1 MGIKELW
8 YKIENIPDLSLN
20 KYSSLDGNG
29 VDGVLEKHLAFLR
42 QWNRKG
48 ILSNVSIHLFYFY
61 DGQNKDG
68 SYAIGQK
75 GNKLR
80 IFFMVR
86 GSEEK
91 MYNVPELVTSSNLSD
106 YFDFIP
112 TTSSKLL
119 ENCNISDLNFSV
131 CSTLAKKEVFVRSS
145 LDTMGEDDG
154 YYTVPKWEINEEARL
169 YNMCKLMESLDKQML
184 YRVDIYPVEK
194 NIALREALR
203 KPSSILRERQYSK
216 ASITGQRDYEAENV
230 LKEYEEL
237 LKSVDESPHFI
248 LNSFVFANDKENS
261 AVVLDAS
268 GAEALKKGNYEIA
281 TFAGAFDY
289 KSFFSEETFDEYVD
303 RKKGIVL
310 QKSNPGVVICKEESQ
325 KYKLRYLPT
334 LYTLEEAAPFFRFPA
349 LYEGEVVQIPKETAP
364 MAVSPEDGLFLGTD
378 DNGYDVYFPLKNLSK
393 HAFIAGVPGS
403 GKTNTMHHITSTLW
417 KKHKIPFLVLE
428 PAKQEY
434 RALVN
439 QKGMED
445 LYIFSPNADMSFPL
459 HINPFE
465 FPKGLMLAEHIRRL
479 CSVFEG
485 AFPLDN
491 PMPFLLDQAIE
502 AVYRDL
508 GWTPE
513 TIYNDET
520 TLKFPTMSMLY
531 KRLED
536 ELKTTTYSEE
546 IRGNLESA
554 LKVRIG
560 SLLRREMGD
569 VFDVPKS
576 TIPPEKWLTIP
587 AVIELESMGTGPANF
602 LTLMLCALIRE
613 SLKVNPHHD
622 KDYARHVIF
631 IEEAHNLIGPEAEEV
646 SGTEANPK
654 QAATAFVVKMLA
666 EVRALKEG
674 IVIADQLPTVMAQEV
689 IKNTGLKI
697 GLRITS
703 ADDRGLLGS
712 TMAANSLQLE
722 EMATF
727 NVGRSLISYEGLMR
741 PFTMQTHEWCGS
753 WSTPNCYKDAL
764 DIEWCKNN
772 CQHYAN
778 GDCEPQKNERSKIT
792 TSPSDTELV
801 EIMKKRTI
809 YRDICERSFIIES
822 TRFSRD
828 YTKLNSQ
835 IEEMIEHVKKIN
847 AKEVEI
853 KNLEAKIYEMSEELF
868 ATSNWEDNQEQQEK
882 IQNTADY
889 VGQLKLELKKK
900 YLTSEKFQK
909 IYDSIVDCII
919 LARRIQ
925 DRKKHWTRLGINDF
939 KNINQ
944 LVSSGTELTQI
955 QKMVYG
961 VNEIQKGILLI
972 AQQLFII
979 AYAHLSNATYIQR
992 ELEQAILTFK
1002 AKNILPKNN

>member
-1 MGIKELW
+1 MRAKELC
-8 YKIENIPDLSLN
+8 YKIEVIPDLSLN

-29 VDGVLEKHLAFLR
+29 VEGVLEKHLAFLR

-48 ILSNVSIHLFYFY
+48 ALSGTSIHLYYYY
-61 DGQNKDG
+61 DGQKEDG
-68 SYAIGQK
+68 TYAIGSK
-75 GNKLR
+75 GSKLK
-80 IFFMVR
+80 ILFAVR
-86 GSEEK
+86 GEEEK
-91 MYNVPELVTSSNLSD
+91 LNNVPQLVSASTLSD
-106 YFDFIP
+106 YFKFTPCTFEDFLEECKIVS
-112 TTSSKLL
+112 TS
-119 ENCNISDLNFSV
+119 FSV
-131 CSTLAKKEVFVRSS
+131 CSTLIKKEVFVKSS
-145 LDTMGEDDG
+145 LEMAGEDGG
-154 YYTVPKWEINEEARL
+154 YYTVPQWEMNDDGRL
-169 YNMCKLMESLDKQML
+169 YNMSKLMESLDKQML
-184 YRVDIYPVEK
+184 YRIDLYPVEK
-194 NIALREALR
+194 SSALREALR
-203 KPSSILRERQYSK
+203 KPTSILRERQYSK
-216 ASITGQRDYEAENV
+216 AGATGQRDFEAENV
-230 LKEYEEL
+230 LKGYDDL
-237 LKSVDESPHFI
+237 LTSVDSSPHFI
-248 LNSFVFANDKENS
+248 ANAFVFANDRENS
-261 AVVLDAS
+261 AVVLDAA
-268 GAEALKKGNYEIA
+268 GAEALMKGNYEIG
-281 TFAGAFDY
+281 TFAGNFTLHAFLDDEPIDY
-289 KSFFSEETFDEYVD
+289 YDR
-303 RKKGIVL
+303 RKKVIM
-310 QKSNPGVVICKEESQ
+310 QKGQQGLIICKEESQ
-325 KYKLRYLPT
+325 NYKLRYLPT
-334 LYTLEEAAPFFRFPA
+334 LFTLEEAAPFFRFPA
-349 LYEGEVVQIPKETAP
+349 LYEGEVIQKRKETAP
-364 MAVSPEDGLFLGTD
+364 KEVSAENGLFLGTD
-378 DNGYDVYFPLKNLSK
+378 DNGYDVYFPLKNLAK

-403 GKTNTMHHITSTLW
+403 GKTNTMHHLTSTLW
-417 KKHKIPFLVLE
+417 KKHHIPFLVLE

-445 LYIFSPNADMSFPL
+445 VYVFSPNADMSFPL

-465 FPKGLMLAEHIRRL
+465 FPKGLLLAEHIRRL

-513 TIYNDET
+513 TVYTDET

-569 VFDVPKS
+569 VFDVPSS

-613 SLKVNPHHD
+613 ALKVNPHHD
-622 KDYARHVIF
+622 KEYARHVIF
-631 IEEAHNLIGPEAEEV
+631 IEEAHNLIGPEAEET
-646 SGTEANPK
+646 SGADANPK

-689 IKNTGLKI
+689 IKNTSLKI

-727 NVGRSLISYEGLMR
+727 NIGRSLISYEGLMR
-741 PFTMQTHEWCGS
+741 PFTMQTHEWCGN
-753 WSTPNCYKDAL
+753 WSTPHCDKDTL
-764 DIEWCKNN
+764 DAGWCKAN
-772 CQHYAN
+772 CPYYAN
-778 GDCEPQKNERSKIT
+778 GDCEPLENDRSRIT

-801 EIMKKRTI
+801 EIMRNRNV
-809 YRDICERSFIIES
+809 YREICDRSFIIES

-828 YTKLNSQ
+828 YTKLSSQ
-835 IEEMIEHVKKIN
+835 IESIIEHVRKVN
-847 AKEVEI
+847 LEEVDI
-853 KNLEAKIYEMSEELF
+853 KNLEARVYEMSEELM
-868 ATSNWEDNQEQQEK
+868 ATPNWEDNQEQQAVIK
-882 IQNTADY
+882 NTADY
-889 VGQLKLELKKK
+889 VGQLKLELKTK
-900 YLTSEKFQK
+900 YLSSEKFRK
-909 IYDSIVDCII
+909 AYDAIVDCII
-919 LARRIQ
+919 FARRIQ
-925 DRKKHWTRLGINDF
+925 DRKKHWTRLGITEF
-939 KNINQ
+939 KNINR
-944 LVSSGTELTQI
+944 LVAAGTGLTQI

-961 VNEIQKGILLI
+961 VNEIQKGVLLI
-972 AQQLFII
+972 AQQLFVM
-979 AYAHLSNATYIQR
+979 ASPHLSNAERIRR
-992 ELEQAILTFK
+992 ELEQAVYTFK
-1002 AKNILPKNN
+1002 AKNILPKSR

>member
-1 MGIKELW
+1 MGVKELC
-8 YKIENIPDLSLN
+8 YKIEVVPDLSLN
-20 KYSSLDGNG
+20 KYASLDGNG

-48 ILSNVSIHLFYFY
+48 ALSGTSIHLYYYY
-61 DGQNKDG
+61 DGQKEDG
-68 SYAIGQK
+68 TYAIGSK
-75 GNKLR
+75 GSKLR
-80 IFFMVR
+80 ILFSVR
-86 GSEEK
+86 GDEEK
-91 MYNVPELVTSSNLSD
+91 LNNVPQLVSASTLSD
-106 YFDFIP
+106 YFKFTPCTFENFLKECKIED
-112 TTSSKLL
+112 TS
-119 ENCNISDLNFSV
+119 FSV
-131 CSTLAKKEVFVRSS
+131 CSTLIKKEVFVKSS
-145 LDTMGEDDG
+145 LEMTGEDGG
-154 YYTVPKWEINEEARL
+154 YYTVPQWEMNEDGRL
-169 YNMCKLMESLDKQML
+169 YNMSKLMESLDKQML
-184 YRVDIYPVEK
+184 YRIDLYPVEK
-194 NIALREALR
+194 SSALREALR
-203 KPSSILRERQYSK
+203 KPTSILRERQYSK
-216 ASITGQRDYEAENV
+216 AGATGQRDFEAENV
-230 LKEYEEL
+230 LKGYDDL
-237 LKSVDESPHFI
+237 LNSVDSSPHFI
-248 LNSFVFANDKENS
+248 ANAFVFANDRENS
-261 AVVLDAS
+261 AVVLDAA
-268 GAEALKKGNYEIA
+268 GAEALMKGNYEIG
-281 TFAGAFDY
+281 TFAGKFSLHAFLD
-289 KSFFSEETFDEYVD
+289 DEAIDCYD
-303 RKKGIVL
+303 RRKKMIM
-310 QKSNPGVVICKEESQ
+310 QKGPNGLIICKEESQ
-325 KYKLRYLPT
+325 TYKLRYLPT
-334 LYTLEEAAPFFRFPA
+334 LFTLEEAAQFFRFPA
-349 LYEGEVVQIPKETAP
+349 LYEGEVIQKRKETAP
-364 MAVSPEDGLFLGTD
+364 KAVNAEDGLFLGTD
-378 DNGYDVYFPLKNLSK
+378 DNGYDVYFPLKNLAK

-403 GKTNTMHHITSTLW
+403 GKTNTMHHLTSTLW
-417 KKHKIPFLVLE
+417 KKHRIPFLVLE

-439 QKGMED
+439 QKGMEGV
-445 LYIFSPNADMSFPL
+445 YVFSPNADMSFPL

-513 TIYNDET
+513 TIYTDET

-569 VFDVPKS
+569 VFDVPNS

-613 SLKVNPHHD
+613 ALKVNPHHD

-631 IEEAHNLIGPEAEEV
+631 IEEAHNLIGPEAEET
-646 SGTEANPK
+646 SGADANPK

-689 IKNTGLKI
+689 IKNTSLKI

-753 WSTPNCYKDAL
+753 WSTPHCDKDTL
-764 DIEWCKNN
+764 DADWCKAN
-772 CQHYAN
+772 CPYYAS
-778 GDCEPQKNERSKIT
+778 GDCEPLRSERSRIT
-792 TSPSDTELV
+792 TSPSDAELA
-801 EIMKKRTI
+801 EIMRNREV
-809 YRDICERSFIIES
+809 YREICDRSFIIES
-822 TRFSRD
+822 TRFSREHS
-828 YTKLNSQ
+828 KLSKQ
-835 IEEMIEHVKKIN
+835 AEEITAYVQQVN
-847 AKEVEI
+847 LKELDI
-853 KNLEAKIYEMSEELF
+853 KNLEARVYEMSEELI
-868 ATSNWEDNQEQQEK
+868 ASGDLENDQEK
-882 IQNTADY
+882 RDIIKNTADY
-889 VGQLKLELKKK
+889 VGQLKLELKTK
-900 YLTSEKFQK
+900 YLSDEKFRKAYDK
-909 IYDSIVDCII
+909 IIDCIA
-919 LARRIQ
+919 LAHRIEV
-925 DRKKHWTRLGINDF
+925 RKKHWAKLGIDDF
-939 KNINQ
+939 KDIEHM
-944 LVSSGTELTQI
+944 VATSSNLTQI
-955 QKMVYG
+955 QMMEFG
-961 VNEIQKGILLI
+961 VIGIQKEILIKAQHIFAMARMHLPN
-972 AQQLFII
+972 ADMVRQQLE
-979 AYAHLSNATYIQR
+979 R
-992 ELEQAILTFK
+992 AIKMFK
-1002 AKNILPKNN
+1002 AKNILPKAK

>member
-1 MGIKELW
+1 MRVKELC
-8 YKIENIPDLSLN
+8 YKIEVVPDLSLN
-20 KYSSLDGNG
+20 KYASLDGNG
-29 VDGVLEKHLAFLR
+29 IDGVLEKHLAFLR

-48 ILSNVSIHLFYFY
+48 ALSGTSIHLYYYY
-61 DGQNKDG
+61 DGQKEDG
-68 SYAIGQK
+68 SYAIGSK
-75 GNKLR
+75 GSKLR
-80 IFFMVR
+80 ILFAVR
-86 GSEEK
+86 GDEEK
-91 MYNVPELVTSSNLSD
+91 LNNVPQLVSASTLSD
-106 YFDFIP
+106 YFKFTPCTFEGFLEECKIGD
-112 TTSSKLL
+112 TS
-119 ENCNISDLNFSV
+119 FSV
-131 CSTLAKKEVFVRSS
+131 CSTLIKKEVFVKSS
-145 LDTMGEDDG
+145 LEMTGEDGG
-154 YYTVPKWEINEEARL
+154 YYTVPQWEMNEDGRL
-169 YNMCKLMESLDKQML
+169 YNMSKLMESLDKQML
-184 YRVDIYPVEK
+184 YRIDLYPVERSS
-194 NIALREALR
+194 ALREALR
-203 KPSSILRERQYSK
+203 KPTSILRERQYSK
-216 ASITGQRDYEAENV
+216 AGVTGQRDFEAENV
-230 LKEYEEL
+230 LKGYDDL
-237 LKSVDESPHFI
+237 LNSVDYSPHFI
-248 LNSFVFANDKENS
+248 ANAFVFANDRENS
-261 AVVLDAS
+261 AVVLDAA
-268 GAEALKKGNYEIA
+268 GAEALMKGNYEIG
-281 TFAGAFDY
+281 TFAGKFTLH
-289 KSFFSEETFDEYVD
+289 SFLEDETIDCYD
-303 RKKGIVL
+303 RRKKIIM
-310 QKSNPGVVICKEESQ
+310 QKGPTGLIICKEESQ
-325 KYKLRYLPT
+325 NYRLRYLPT
-334 LYTLEEAAPFFRFPA
+334 LFTLEEAAPFFRFPT
-349 LYEGEVVQIPKETAP
+349 LYEGEVIQKRKETAP
-364 MAVSPEDGLFLGTD
+364 KAVNAEEGLFLGTD
-378 DNGYDVYFPLKNLSK
+378 DNGYDVYFPLKNLAK

-403 GKTNTMHHITSTLW
+403 GKTNTMHHLTSTLW
-417 KKHKIPFLVLE
+417 KKHRIPFLVLE

-439 QKGMED
+439 QKGMEGV
-445 LYIFSPNADMSFPL
+445 YVFSPNADMSFPL

-513 TIYNDET
+513 TVYTDET

-569 VFDVPKS
+569 VFDVPNS

-602 LTLMLCALIRE
+602 LTLMLCTLIRE
-613 SLKVNPHHD
+613 ALKVNPHHD

-631 IEEAHNLIGPEAEEV
+631 IEEAHNLIGPEAEET
-646 SGTEANPK
+646 SGADANPK

-689 IKNTGLKI
+689 IKNTSLKI

-753 WSTPNCYKDAL
+753 WSTPHCDKDTL
-764 DIEWCKNN
+764 DVDWCKAN
-772 CQHYAN
+772 CPYYAS
-778 GDCEPQKNERSKIT
+778 GDCEPLRSERSKIT
-792 TSPSDTELV
+792 TSPSDVELI
-801 EIMKKRTI
+801 EIMRDRAV
-809 YRDICERSFIIES
+809 YREICDRSFIIES

-828 YTKLNSQ
+828 YTKLNTQ
-835 IEEMIEHVKKIN
+835 IEGIIEHVKRVN
-847 AKEVEI
+847 FKEVDI
-853 KNLEAKIYEMSEELF
+853 KNLEARVYEMSEELM
-868 ATSNWEDNQEQQEK
+868 ATPGWEDNQEQQDIIK
-882 IQNTADY
+882 NTANY
-889 VGQLKLELKKK
+889 VGQLKLELKTK
-900 YLTSEKFQK
+900 YLSSEKFRK
-909 IYDSIVDCII
+909 AYDAIIDCII

-925 DRKKHWTRLGINDF
+925 DRKKHWIRLGITDF
-939 KNINQ
+939 KCINK
-944 LVSSGTELTQI
+944 LVASGSELTQI

-961 VNEIQKGILLI
+961 INEIQKGVLLN
-972 AQQLFII
+972 AQQLFIM
-979 AYAHLSNATYIQR
+979 ASPHLPNADRIRR
-992 ELEQAILTFK
+992 ELEQAIYTFK
-1002 AKNILPKNN
+1002 AKTILPKSK

>member
-1 MGIKELW
+1 MGVKELC
-8 YKIENIPDLSLN
+8 YKIEVVPDLSLN
-20 KYSSLDGNG
+20 KYASLDGNG

-48 ILSNVSIHLFYFY
+48 ALSGTSIHLYYYY
-61 DGQNKDG
+61 DGQKEDG
-68 SYAIGQK
+68 TYAIGSK
-75 GNKLR
+75 GSKLR
-80 IFFMVR
+80 ILFSVR
-86 GSEEK
+86 GDEEK
-91 MYNVPELVTSSNLSD
+91 LNNVPQLVSASTLSD
-106 YFDFIP
+106 YFKFTPCTFENFLKECKIED
-112 TTSSKLL
+112 TS
-119 ENCNISDLNFSV
+119 FSV
-131 CSTLAKKEVFVRSS
+131 CSTLIKKEVFVKSS
-145 LDTMGEDDG
+145 LEMTGEDGG
-154 YYTVPKWEINEEARL
+154 YYTVPQWEMNEDGRL
-169 YNMCKLMESLDKQML
+169 YNMSKLMESLDKQML
-184 YRVDIYPVEK
+184 YRIDLYPVEK
-194 NIALREALR
+194 SSALREALR
-203 KPSSILRERQYSK
+203 KPTSILRERQYSK
-216 ASITGQRDYEAENV
+216 AGATGQRDFEAENV
-230 LKEYEEL
+230 LKGYDDL
-237 LKSVDESPHFI
+237 LNSVDSSPHFI
-248 LNSFVFANDKENS
+248 ANAFVFANDRENS
-261 AVVLDAS
+261 AVVLDAA
-268 GAEALKKGNYEIA
+268 GAEALMKGNYEIG
-281 TFAGAFDY
+281 TFAGKFSLHAFLD
-289 KSFFSEETFDEYVD
+289 DEAIDCYD
-303 RKKGIVL
+303 RRKKMIM
-310 QKSNPGVVICKEESQ
+310 QKGPNGLIICKEESQ
-325 KYKLRYLPT
+325 TYKLRYLPT
-334 LYTLEEAAPFFRFPA
+334 LFTLEEAAPFFRVPA
-349 LYEGEVVQIPKETAP
+349 LYEGEVIQKRKETAP
-364 MAVSPEDGLFLGTD
+364 KAVNAEDGLFLGTD
-378 DNGYDVYFPLKNLSK
+378 DNGYDVYFPLKNLAK

-403 GKTNTMHHITSTLW
+403 GKTNTMHHLTSTLW
-417 KKHKIPFLVLE
+417 KKHRIPFLVLE

-439 QKGMED
+439 QKGMEGV
-445 LYIFSPNADMSFPL
+445 YVFSPNADMSFPL

-513 TIYNDET
+513 TIYTDET

-569 VFDVPKS
+569 VFDVPNS

-613 SLKVNPHHD
+613 ALKVNPHHD

-631 IEEAHNLIGPEAEEV
+631 IEEAHNLIGPEAEET
-646 SGTEANPK
+646 SGADANPK

-689 IKNTGLKI
+689 IKNTSLKI

-753 WSTPNCYKDAL
+753 WSTPHCDKDTL
-764 DIEWCKNN
+764 DADWCKAN
-772 CQHYAN
+772 CPYYAS
-778 GDCEPQKNERSKIT
+778 GDCEPLRGERSKVT
-792 TSPSDTELV
+792 TSPSDVELV
-801 EIMKKRTI
+801 EIMRNREV
-809 YRDICERSFIIES
+809 YREICDRSFIIES
-822 TRFSRD
+822 TRFSREHS
-828 YTKLNSQ
+828 KLSKQ
-835 IEEMIEHVKKIN
+835 AEEITAYVQQVN
-847 AKEVEI
+847 LKELDI
-853 KNLEAKIYEMSEELF
+853 KNLEARVYEMSEELI
-868 ATSNWEDNQEQQEK
+868 ASGDLENDQEK
-882 IQNTADY
+882 RDIIKNTADY
-889 VGQLKLELKKK
+889 VGQLKLELKTK
-900 YLTSEKFQK
+900 YLSDEKFRK
-909 IYDSIVDCII
+909 AYDTIIDCIA
-919 LARRIQ
+919 LAHRIEV
-925 DRKKHWTRLGINDF
+925 RKKHWAKLGIDDF
-939 KNINQ
+939 KDIEHM
-944 LVSSGTELTQI
+944 VATSSNLTQI
-955 QKMVYG
+955 QMMEFG
-961 VNEIQKGILLI
+961 VIGIQKEILIKAQHIFAMARMHLPN
-972 AQQLFII
+972 ADMVRQQLE
-979 AYAHLSNATYIQR
+979 R
-992 ELEQAILTFK
+992 AIKMFK
-1002 AKNILPKNN
+1002 AKNILPKAK

>member
-1 MGIKELW
+1 MGVKELC
-8 YKIENIPDLSLN
+8 YKIEVVPDLSLN
-20 KYSSLDGNG
+20 KYASLDGNG

-48 ILSNVSIHLFYFY
+48 ALSGTSIHLYYYY
-61 DGQNKDG
+61 DGQKEDG
-68 SYAIGQK
+68 TYAIGSK
-75 GNKLR
+75 GSKLR
-80 IFFMVR
+80 ILFSVR
-86 GSEEK
+86 GDEEK
-91 MYNVPELVTSSNLSD
+91 LNNVPQLVSASTLSD
-106 YFDFIP
+106 YFKFTPCTFENFLKECKIED
-112 TTSSKLL
+112 TS
-119 ENCNISDLNFSV
+119 FSV
-131 CSTLAKKEVFVRSS
+131 CSTLIKKEVFVKSS
-145 LDTMGEDDG
+145 LEMTGEDGG
-154 YYTVPKWEINEEARL
+154 YYTVPQWEMNEDGRL
-169 YNMCKLMESLDKQML
+169 YNMSKLMESLDKQML
-184 YRVDIYPVEK
+184 YRIDLYPVEK
-194 NIALREALR
+194 SSALREALR
-203 KPSSILRERQYSK
+203 KPTSILRERQYSK
-216 ASITGQRDYEAENV
+216 AGATGQRDFEAENV
-230 LKEYEEL
+230 LKGYDDL
-237 LKSVDESPHFI
+237 LNSVDSSPHFI
-248 LNSFVFANDKENS
+248 ANAFVFANDRENS
-261 AVVLDAS
+261 AVVLDAA
-268 GAEALKKGNYEIA
+268 GAEALMKGNYEIG
-281 TFAGAFDY
+281 TFAGKFSLHAFLD
-289 KSFFSEETFDEYVD
+289 DEAIDCYD
-303 RKKGIVL
+303 RRKKMIM
-310 QKSNPGVVICKEESQ
+310 QKGPNGLIICKEESQ
-325 KYKLRYLPT
+325 TYKLRYLPT
-334 LYTLEEAAPFFRFPA
+334 LFTLEEAAPFFRFPA
-349 LYEGEVVQIPKETAP
+349 LYEGEVIQKRKETAP
-364 MAVSPEDGLFLGTD
+364 KAVNAEDGLFLGTD
-378 DNGYDVYFPLKNLSK
+378 DNGYDVYFPLKNLAK

-403 GKTNTMHHITSTLW
+403 GKTNTMHHLTSTLW
-417 KKHKIPFLVLE
+417 KKHRIPFLVLE

-439 QKGMED
+439 QKGMEGV
-445 LYIFSPNADMSFPL
+445 YVFSPNADMSFPL

-513 TIYNDET
+513 TIYTDET

-569 VFDVPKS
+569 VFDVPNS

-613 SLKVNPHHD
+613 ALKVNPHHD

-631 IEEAHNLIGPEAEEV
+631 IEEAHNLIGPEAEET
-646 SGTEANPK
+646 SGADANPK

-689 IKNTGLKI
+689 IKNTSLKI

-753 WSTPNCYKDAL
+753 WSTPHCDKDTL
-764 DIEWCKNN
+764 DADWCKAN
-772 CQHYAN
+772 CPYYAS
-778 GDCEPQKNERSKIT
+778 GDCEPLRSERSKVT
-792 TSPSDTELV
+792 TSPSDVELV
-801 EIMKKRTI
+801 EIMRNREV
-809 YRDICERSFIIES
+809 YREICDRSFIIES
-822 TRFSRD
+822 TRFSREHS
-828 YTKLNSQ
+828 KLSKQ
-835 IEEMIEHVKKIN
+835 AEEITAYVQQVN
-847 AKEVEI
+847 LKELDI
-853 KNLEAKIYEMSEELF
+853 KNLEARVYEMSEELI
-868 ATSNWEDNQEQQEK
+868 ASGDLENDQEK
-882 IQNTADY
+882 RDIIKNTADY
-889 VGQLKLELKKK
+889 VGQLKLELKTK
-900 YLTSEKFQK
+900 YLSDEKFRK
-909 IYDSIVDCII
+909 AYDTIIDCIA
-919 LARRIQ
+919 LAHRIEV
-925 DRKKHWTRLGINDF
+925 RKKHWAKLGIDDF
-939 KNINQ
+939 KDIEHM
-944 LVSSGTELTQI
+944 VATSSNLTQI
-955 QKMVYG
+955 QMMEFG
-961 VNEIQKGILLI
+961 VIGIQKEILIKAQHIFAMARMHLPN
-972 AQQLFII
+972 ADMVRQQLE
-979 AYAHLSNATYIQR
+979 R
-992 ELEQAILTFK
+992 AIKMFK
-1002 AKNILPKNN
+1002 AKNILPKAK